1 MSMRMD
7 GDGRVVFEHQ
17 ELASCYI
24 VLLNALS
31 IPHDI
36 KLNVSKKEK

>member
-1 MSMRMD
+1 MLNHVYGNN
-7 GDGRVVFEHQ
+7 GDGRVVFEHK
-17 ELASCYI
+17 ELASCSV

-36 KLNVSKKEK
+36 KLNVV